1 MNRFVKGIILLSIA
15 AFFAECLEF
24 VVNMI
29 LARELGEHGMGL
41 YMSILPTIF
50 LIIVIASLELPISIS
65 KFIAESN
72 QKLHESMLRHA
83 FRMTA
88 VFTAFSTAA
97 ASVALPFIP
106 VFDTYHPFIKGIVI
120 GLIPVVAFTSIARGY
135 FMGVQQM
142 GKIAVANVLKKSF
155 KCFVCLSFFN
165 GTLLKLIWPCSF
177 RYLCWSQAMLW
188 CSFTCIRSL
197 FWRGGRF
204 PAISTFIF
212 AGKTCGNASWPYP
225 SRQRDFVYFMR

>member
-72 QKLHESMLRHA
+72 PKL
-83 FRMTA
+83 
-88 VFTAFSTAA
+88 
-97 ASVALPFIP
+97 AS
-106 VFDTYHPFIKGIVI
+106 
-120 GLIPVVAFTSIARGY
+120 
-135 FMGVQQM
+135 
-142 GKIAVANVLKKSF
+142 
-155 KCFVCLSFFN
+155 
-165 GTLLKLIWPCSF
+165 
-177 RYLCWSQAMLW
+177 
-188 CSFTCIRSL
+188 
-197 FWRGGRF
+197 
-204 PAISTFIF
+204 
-212 AGKTCGNASWPYP
+212 
-225 SRQRDFVYFMR
+225 